1 MESITRKNSRKNY
14 DIKAVNPNR
23 KIEEDTRTP
32 EELISIIESQN
43 REIDNILSILKDKGI

>member
-1 MESITRKNSRKNY
+1 MVIN
-14 DIKAVNPNR
+14 IKEVNPNR

-32 EELISIIESQN
+32 EELISIIDSQN